1 MLRNSP
7 TPLIMIPL
15 FIASGWVVNIALSM
29 VGAGNSKFVQYG
41 HAVQEIIYYRRPNA
55 KLTII
60 AKINIPNSN
69 TNPS

>member
-1 MLRNSP
+1 
-7 TPLIMIPL
+7 MIPL
-15 FIASGWVVNIALSM
+15 FIMSGWFVNIAVSM
-29 VGAGNSKFVQYG
+29 VGAGNSIFVQYG
-41 HAVQEIIYYRRPNA
+41 HTVKEIIYYRRPNV